1 MIQKERAINWVNTYF
16 SQKEESLY
24 HDLEIEIKNKHVD
37 CIVNLSSELYKLKE
51 KKAIIL
57 EYVMDSVDIVELVHI
72 VLDWEELDRELEVD
86 YIEYIFDVRI

>member
-1 MIQKERAINWVNTYF
+1 MIQKERAIYWVKTYF

-24 HDLEIEIKNKHVD
+24 HDLEVEVKNKHVD
-37 CIVNLSSELYKLKE
+37 CIVNLSNELYKLKE

-57 EYVMDSVDIVELVHI
+57 EYVMDVEDIVELVQV

-86 YIEYIFDVRI
+86 YIEYIFDV